1 MTSLAS
7 IESIR
12 HKIVCMLSL
21 SAKYPQ
27 NPCSWPLPVY
37 QDLNVGHD
45 LPVKNAIVNLP
56 IKMKGNSKHTS
67 GNLSLLGA
75 QNKDISVALQMS
87 LTKVDCLQSRL
98 ALRHIL
104 RSI

>member
-1 MTSLAS
+1 M
-7 IESIR
+7 
-12 HKIVCMLSL
+12 C
-21 SAKYPQ
+21 
-27 NPCSWPLPVY
+27 
-37 QDLNVGHD
+37 HD

-67 GNLSLLGA
+67 GNFLSLLGT

-98 ALRHIL
+98 ALTHIL

>member
-1 MTSLAS
+1 M
-7 IESIR
+7 
-12 HKIVCMLSL
+12 C
-21 SAKYPQ
+21 
-27 NPCSWPLPVY
+27 
-37 QDLNVGHD
+37 HD

-67 GNLSLLGA
+67 GNFLSLLGT

-98 ALRHIL
+98 ALTHVL

>member
-1 MTSLAS
+1 MPSPF
-7 IESIR
+7 
-12 HKIVCMLSL
+12 
-21 SAKYPQ
+21 AKYPQ

-37 QDLNVGHD
+37 QDLNVCHD

-67 GNLSLLGA
+67 GNFLSPLGA

-98 ALRHIL
+98 ALTHIL